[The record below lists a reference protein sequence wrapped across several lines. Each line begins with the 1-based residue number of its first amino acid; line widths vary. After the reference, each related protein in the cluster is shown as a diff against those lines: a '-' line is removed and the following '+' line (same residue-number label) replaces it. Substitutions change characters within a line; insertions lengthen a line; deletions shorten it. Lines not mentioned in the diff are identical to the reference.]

1 MEKKRVVIFV
11 VIMTLLTAA
20 IAVKADPPGIDERRA
35 AMTLESAIMALQP
48 GINSDRSSRLASI
61 FRISGKQNGFDPKF
75 LVSIAF
81 RESSLVSSIEER
93 RRFGKS
99 RNEIGLMQCHGA
111 ALTFRPVECSERLEG
126 AYCQI
131 ETGTRYLAHIRDNVC
146 PGSTWRILAA
156 YGHGACLSE
165 RDARNDRGVK
175 RVMRYYKAIGG
186 RI

>member
-1 MEKKRVVIFV
+1 MKKLLISSVLLGVMITAFV
-11 VIMTLLTAA
+11 VQ
-20 IAVKADPPGIDERRA
+20 ADPPGLEEQRA
-35 AMTLESAIMALQP
+35 AMTLEDAIMALRP
-48 GINSDRSSRLASI
+48 GINEDRSRRLANI
-61 FRISGKQNGFDPKF
+61 FEIAGKQHGFDPKF

-81 RESSLVSSIEER
+81 RESSLVASIEQR

-111 ALTFRPVECSERLEG
+111 ALSFRPLECSERLEG
-126 AYCQI
+126 AHCQI
-131 ETGTRYLAHIRDNVC
+131 QTGTRYLAHIRDNLC

-165 RDARNDRGVK
+165 QEARQDRGVK